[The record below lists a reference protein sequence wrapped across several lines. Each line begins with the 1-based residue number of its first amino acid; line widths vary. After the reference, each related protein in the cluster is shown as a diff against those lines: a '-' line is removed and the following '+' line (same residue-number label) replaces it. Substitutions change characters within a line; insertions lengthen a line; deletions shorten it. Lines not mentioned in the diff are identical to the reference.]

1 MADACTKIEIRP
13 GESFECPRNDPGCR
27 EKLVEIQEGGL
38 LFRVVKFAIIFL
50 AVLLTISGG
59 VKILWD
65 HRYHPPEPPKPTV
78 NQLLTDVWPWLEPPK
93 Q

>member
-13 GESFECPRNDPGCR
+13 GESSECPRNDPGCR
-27 EKLVEIQEGGL
+27 EKLVKLQGPGL
-38 LFRVVKFAIIFL
+38 RSRVVKLAIIFL
-50 AVLLTISGG
+50 AALTISGG
-59 VKILWD
+59 VKILCD
-65 HRYHPPEPPKPTV
+65 YLYRPPALPKPTV